1 MNMKQLA
8 FCLSI
13 ATMTVATAAQAE
25 TGMFSTASMA
35 QTSCGSEPV
44 VWIDLDHGRYYKI
57 GQIDPAKTTN
67 GVYACEH
74 AAHAKYREGKA
85 APTSIAPRASRA
97 FVLRRAMNSSP
108 MRRPATSP
116 STSGRAGS
124 IRRESRPASC
134 QR

>member
-8 FCLSI
+8 FCISI

-85 APTSIAPRASRA
+85 APTSIAA
-97 FVLRRAMNSSP
+97 
-108 MRRPATSP
+108 
-116 STSGRAGS
+116 
-124 IRRESRPASC
+124 
-134 QR
+134 Q